1 MLKVFSKK
9 EKIILFLVLAILAF
23 SFYWLSYKPHLA
35 AKSCAQESIKMSQSM
50 QGTTVED
57 YYENCMLKKGY
68 R

>member
-1 MLKVFSKK
+1 MLNVFSKK
-9 EKIILFLVLAILAF
+9 EKIILILVLAILAF
-23 SFYWLSYKPHLA
+23 SFYWISYKPHLA
-35 AKSCAQESIKMSQSM
+35 AKSCARDSIEMTQKM